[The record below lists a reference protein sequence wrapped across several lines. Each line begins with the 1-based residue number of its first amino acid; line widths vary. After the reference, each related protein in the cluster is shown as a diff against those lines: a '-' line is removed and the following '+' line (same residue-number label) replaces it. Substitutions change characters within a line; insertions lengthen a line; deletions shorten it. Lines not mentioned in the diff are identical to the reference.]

1 MADYTLYYWPVPF
14 RGQFV
19 RAILEQA
26 GADWAEAGFEAV
38 AAQRQAE
45 VQEQLVPHMG
55 PPVLTDHAAG
65 VTLSQ
70 LPAILGY
77 LGLRLGMMPGD
88 PASIAMTLKVIGDA
102 NDVLGDMTRDNG
114 SQMWTPEDWA
124 GFQPRLERWMRIF
137 EETGRRSGS
146 SAGAGWMLGT
156 EAPGVADIVTAV
168 LWGTMTDA
176 FPSLRPMLERC
187 APAIAGLTDRVRA
200 LPAQAALRERSRE
213 DYGDSW
219 CGGQIEASLRSVT

>member
-1 MADYTLYYWPVPF
+1 MAEYTLYYWPVPF

-19 RAILEQA
+19 RAVLEQA
-26 GADWAEAGFEAV
+26 GSDWVEAGFEAV
-38 AAQRQAE
+38 AAQKQAE
-45 VQEQLVPHMG
+45 VHEQLVPHMG
-55 PPVLTDHAAG
+55 PPVLTDHGAG

-77 LGLRLGMMPGD
+77 LGLRLGMMPPD
-88 PASIAMTLKVIGDA
+88 PAGIAMTLKVIGDA

-114 SQMWTPEDWA
+114 AQMWTPKDWA
-124 GFQPRLERWMRIF
+124 GFQPRLEQWMRIF
-137 EETGRRSGS
+137 EETGTRHGL

-156 EAPGVADIVTAV
+156 DAPGVADIVAAV

-176 FPSLRPMLERC
+176 FPSLRPMLQRC
-187 APAIAGLTDRVRA
+187 APAIAGLTDRVMA
-200 LPAQAALRERSRE
+200 LPAQAALRARTLEE
-213 DYGDSW
+213 YGNGW